1 MEQNQEQGSLK
12 KEFKQAKKDPTKKQ
26 LSKYQKETGLT
37 SLQTY
42 NYASKKIKTSYSVTE
57 I

>member
-37 SLQTY
+37 SLQIY